1 MKKYLLLLTVLLSGC
16 AQLGQMTAQPE
27 DEMTAKQLEKKQA
40 LLEQD
45 RELLAKEQAL
55 LAKEKAQ
62 VEREQALLKQ
72 EVTQV
77 TGLTSGIDPVSE
89 AVAQMAKQLN
99 AGLLQNRVK
108 RFPIAVVPFVN
119 LHDKKTVGA
128 FGERLSE
135 SFIYQIQQHGYN
147 VVDYRAVSL
156 NTTTKQPLSKQNLS
170 ALRVRHKIYFILTGT
185 YAQHPDGLVL
195 NARVLDTTTRQVLAS
210 GQTHIIN
217 ERLEGALPGYDPL
230 QSLNKGFI
238 IENGSGPVGR

>member
-1 MKKYLLLLTVLLSGC
+1 MKKYLLLLTVLLGGC
-16 AQLGQMTAQPE
+16 AQLAQMTDKPE
-27 DEMTAKQLEKKQA
+27 AEITSKQLEKRQE
-40 LLEQD
+40 LLDKD
-45 RELLAKEQAL
+45 RELLEKEQAL
-55 LAKEKAQ
+55 LEKEQAQ
-62 VEREQALLKQ
+62 IARKKALLKR

-77 TGLTSGIDPVSE
+77 SGNAGGIDPVSE
-89 AVAQMAKQLN
+89 AVAQMAVQLD

-108 RFPIAVVPFVN
+108 RFPIAIVPFVN
-119 LHDKKTVGA
+119 LHDNKTVGA

-135 SFIYQIQQHGYN
+135 SFLYQIQQHGYN